1 MHAIIKFNDGLI
13 KIIAHETTMDIPIF
27 NSIYFNEKIKSKD
40 IDIKKLN
47 NLELSKVDRK
57 FPCVNILKELEINDS
72 LYETVIVSL
81 NDELVNLFLN
91 KKIKYSDIYL
101 KLSKIINTNEFKR
114 LKKFF
119 QVKFQTL

>member
-1 MHAIIKFNDGLI
+1 
-13 KIIAHETTMDIPIF
+13 MDIPIF
-27 NSIYFNEKIKSKD
+27 NSIYFNEKKKIKSKD

-47 NLELSKVDRK
+47 NLELSKVDRIK

-72 LYETVIVSL
+72 LYETVLVSL

-114 LKKFF
+114 LKKILPSK
-119 QVKFQTL
+119 VSDVIKTSENVRNKIKLLN